1 VKLALASLDQV
12 WEDKFH
18 NLRTCKK
25 LILIAKSV
33 GAELI
38 VFPEMTLTGF
48 SMSTNT
54 IAESSASSKSVTDF
68 KKLAVDNNIA
78 IIMGVVFYKDSKGS
92 NNAVFIDNNGQVLA
106 NYQKLHPFSF
116 SEENKYYLPGDDIFV
131 ADFNSVKIGL
141 TICYDLR
148 FPELYSALSKNCE
161 LLVNIANWPKSRLE
175 HWLILL
181 KARAIENQVFV
192 AGVNRIGKDPNGN
205 TYEKSSVLVAPSGD
219 VSEAIFESA
228 DLDVYDVQLSLV
240 EKLQKLFPV
249 KQDRRVDLYR
259 RIL

>member
-1 VKLALASLDQV
+1 MKLALASLDQV
-12 WEDKFH
+12 WEDKSQ
-18 NLRTCKK
+18 NLRVCKK
-25 LILIAKSV
+25 LILIAKNK

-48 SMSTNT
+48 SMNT
-54 IAESSASSKSVTDF
+54 SAIAESSASSKSIKDF

-78 IIMGVVFYKDSKGS
+78 IIIGVVFQKGSKGS
-92 NNAVFIDNNGQVLA
+92 NNAVFIDNCGKVLA

-116 SEENKYYLPGDDIFV
+116 SEENKYYLPGNDIFV
-131 ADFNSVKIGL
+131 ADFNSFKIGL

-175 HWLILL
+175 HWHILL

-192 AGVNRIGKDPNGN
+192 AGINRIGKDPKGN
-205 TYEKSSVLVAPSGD
+205 TYQKSSVLVAPSGEI
-219 VSEAIFESA
+219 SNAIFESA

-240 EKLQKLFPV
+240 EKFQSMFPT